1 MFLPGAGG
9 VCVGGGG
16 GGERGRE
23 GVGEGEGAACGCV
36 NVQLNAVFGRFLLT
50 QSTDTVL
57 TLTTDI
63 IILISLTSAAQGAG
77 VDL

>member
-1 MFLPGAGG
+1 MA
-9 VCVGGGG
+9 
-16 GGERGRE
+16 
-23 GVGEGEGAACGCV
+23 AACGYV
-36 NVQLNAVFGRFLLT
+36 SVQQNVVFGRFLLT